1 MKAFSYLTTK
11 GEPRIGVQTPEGLL
25 NFTQLWGYFKELKN
39 FPRAPELPFLQLMVE
54 LDYFSEETFAEIIAA
69 VREYRSLDDLI
80 IREPFSWQLPV
91 QRPTKILCLGRNYR
105 AHAAELNN
113 TVPEA
118 PMYFAKV
125 PSSLLPHQG
134 HIRIPA
140 GVGRVDHELE
150 LALVI
155 GKRGANIPESK
166 AMEHVAGY
174 TIANDITAREMQ
186 REEQKKGKPWTL
198 AKGMDTFCPL
208 GPWLVPAGSVADPH
222 NLTLELKVDGEV
234 RQKGSTAD
242 MVYGIPELIAY
253 ISRYMT
259 LEPGDLLLTGTPE
272 GVGPIQ
278 PGNRIEGSIDGLGTL
293 ENGVVQ
299 AGSD

>member
-54 LDYFSEETFAEIIAA
+54 LDYFSEETFAEVIAT
-69 VREYRSLDDLI
+69 VGEYRSLDDLI

-134 HIRIPA
+134 SIRIPA

-174 TIANDITAREMQ
+174 TIANDVTAREMQ

-253 ISRYMT
+253 ISRFMT

-272 GVGPIQ
+272 GVGPIL
-278 PGNRIEGSIDGLGTL
+278 PGNRIEGTIAELGTL

-299 AGSD
+299 GGSN

>member
-1 MKAFSYLTTK
+1 MKAFSYLTAK
-11 GEPRIGVQTPEGLL
+11 GEPCIGIETGDGLL
-25 NFTQLWGYFKELKN
+25 NFTGLWRHFKTIKQ
-39 FPRAPELPFLQLMVE
+39 FPQAPDLPFLQLMVE
-54 LDYFSEETFAEIIAA
+54 LGYFSGETIAQVLAA
-69 VREYRSLDDLI
+69 VREERSLDDLI
-80 IREPFSWQLPV
+80 IREPVNWQVPV
-91 QRPTKILCLGRNYR
+91 QRPTKILCLGRNYQ

-134 HIRIPA
+134 AIAIPA

-155 GKRGANIPESK
+155 GKRGAHIPAAK

-174 TIANDITAREMQ
+174 TIANDVTAREMQ
-186 REEQKKGKPWTL
+186 REEQKKGRPWTL

-208 GPWLVPAGSVADPH
+208 GPWLVPADLVPDPH
-222 NLTLELKVDGEV
+222 QLTMELKVDGEV
-234 RQKGSTAD
+234 RQQGHTGQ
-242 MVYGIPELIAY
+242 MVYKIPELIAY
-253 ISRYMT
+253 ISRFMT

-272 GVGPIQ
+272 GVSPLQ
-278 PGNRIEGSIDGLGTL
+278 PGNRVVCTIEGLGTL
-293 ENGVVQ
+293 ENPVI
-299 AGSD
+299 AGKEG

>member
-54 LDYFSEETFAEIIAA
+54 LDYFSEETFAEVIAA
-69 VREYRSLDDLI
+69 VGEYRSLDDLI

>member
-1 MKAFSYLTTK
+1 MKAFSYLTAK

-54 LDYFSEETFAEIIAA
+54 LDYFSEETFAEVIAA
-69 VREYRSLDDLI
+69 VGEYRSLDDLI

-134 HIRIPA
+134 SIRIPA

-155 GKRGANIPESK
+155 GKRGANIPEAK

-174 TIANDITAREMQ
+174 TIANDVTAREMQ

-253 ISRYMT
+253 ISRFMT

-272 GVGPIQ
+272 GVGPIL
-278 PGNRIEGSIDGLGTL
+278 PGNRIEGTIAELGTL

-299 AGSD
+299 GGSN

>member
-54 LDYFSEETFAEIIAA
+54 LDYFSEETFAEVIAA

-234 RQKGSTAD
+234 RQKGSTAY

>member
-1 MKAFSYLTTK
+1 MKAFSYLTAK
-11 GEPRIGVQTPEGLL
+11 GEPRIGVQSPQGLL

-54 LDYFSEETFAEIIAA
+54 LDYFSEETFAEVIAT
-69 VREYRSLDDLI
+69 VGEYRSLDDLI

-134 HIRIPA
+134 SIRIPA

-155 GKRGANIPESK
+155 GKRGANIPEAK

-174 TIANDITAREMQ
+174 TIANDVTAREMQ

-242 MVYGIPELIAY
+242 MVYKIPELIAY
-253 ISRYMT
+253 ISRFMT

-272 GVGPIQ
+272 GVGPIL
-278 PGNRIEGSIDGLGTL
+278 PGNRIEGTIAELGTL

-299 AGSD
+299 GGSN

>member
-1 MKAFSYLTTK
+1 MKAFSYLTAK
-11 GEPRIGVQTPEGLL
+11 GEPRIGVQSPQGLL

-54 LDYFSEETFAEIIAA
+54 LDYFSEETFAEVIAA
-69 VREYRSLDDLI
+69 VGEYRSLDDLI

-134 HIRIPA
+134 SIRIPA

-174 TIANDITAREMQ
+174 TIANDVTAREMQ

-253 ISRYMT
+253 ISRFMT

-272 GVGPIQ
+272 GVGPIL
-278 PGNRIEGSIDGLGTL
+278 PGNRIEGTIAELGTL

-299 AGSD
+299 GGSN

>member
-54 LDYFSEETFAEIIAA
+54 LDYFSEETFAEVIAA

-299 AGSD
+299 GGSD

>member
-54 LDYFSEETFAEIIAA
+54 LDYFSEETFAEVIAA
-69 VREYRSLDDLI
+69 VREYRSLDDII

-234 RQKGSTAD
+234 RQKGSTAY

>member
-1 MKAFSYLTTK
+1 MKAFSYLTAK
-11 GEPRIGVQTPEGLL
+11 GEPRIGVQSPEGLL
-25 NFTQLWGYFKELKN
+25 NFTQLWRYFKELKN
-39 FPRAPELPFLQLMVE
+39 FPQAPDLPFLQLMVE
-54 LDYFSEETFAEIIAA
+54 LGYFSGETFAQVIAA
-69 VREYRSLDDLI
+69 VGEYRSLDDLI

-134 HIRIPA
+134 SIRIPA

-174 TIANDITAREMQ
+174 TIANDVTAREMQ

-253 ISRYMT
+253 ISRFMT

-272 GVGPIQ
+272 GVGPIL
-278 PGNRIEGSIDGLGTL
+278 PGNRIEGTIAELGTL

-299 AGSD
+299 GGSN

>member
-1 MKAFSYLTTK
+1 MKAFSYLTAK
-11 GEPRIGVQTPEGLL
+11 GEPRIGVQSPEGLL
-25 NFTQLWGYFKELKN
+25 NFTQLWRYFKELKN
-39 FPRAPELPFLQLMVE
+39 FPQAPDLPFLQLMVE
-54 LDYFSEETFAEIIAA
+54 LGYFSGETFAQVIAA
-69 VREYRSLDDLI
+69 VGEYRSLDDLI

-134 HIRIPA
+134 SIRIPA

-174 TIANDITAREMQ
+174 TIANDVTAREMQ

-253 ISRYMT
+253 ISRFMT

-272 GVGPIQ
+272 GVGPIL
-278 PGNRIEGSIDGLGTL
+278 PGNRIEGTIAELGTL
-293 ENGVVQ
+293 ENGVIPAV
-299 AGSD
+299 SV

>member
-1 MKAFSYLTTK
+1 MKAFSYLTAK
-11 GEPRIGVQTPEGLL
+11 GEPRIGVQSPEGLL
-25 NFTQLWGYFKELKN
+25 NFTQLWRYFKELKN
-39 FPRAPELPFLQLMVE
+39 FPQAPDLPFLQLMVE
-54 LDYFSEETFAEIIAA
+54 LGYFSGETFAQVIAA
-69 VREYRSLDDLI
+69 VGEYRSLDDLI

-134 HIRIPA
+134 SIRIPA

-174 TIANDITAREMQ
+174 TIANDVTAREMQ

-253 ISRYMT
+253 ISRFMT

-272 GVGPIQ
+272 GVGPIL
-278 PGNRIEGSIDGLGTL
+278 PGNRIEGTIAGLGTL
-293 ENGVVQ
+293 ENGVIPAV
-299 AGSD
+299 SV

>member
-25 NFTQLWGYFKELKN
+25 DFTQLWGYFKELKN

-54 LDYFSEETFAEIIAA
+54 LDYFSEETFAEVIAA

-234 RQKGSTAD
+234 RQKGS
-242 MVYGIPELIAY
+242 
-253 ISRYMT
+253 
-259 LEPGDLLLTGTPE
+259 
-272 GVGPIQ
+272 
-278 PGNRIEGSIDGLGTL
+278 
-293 ENGVVQ
+293 
-299 AGSD
+299 

>member
-54 LDYFSEETFAEIIAA
+54 LDYFSEETFAEVIAA
-69 VREYRSLDDLI
+69 VREYRSLDDII

>member
-25 NFTQLWGYFKELKN
+25 DFTQLWGYFKELKN

-54 LDYFSEETFAEIIAA
+54 LDYFSEETFAEVIAA
-69 VREYRSLDDLI
+69 VREYRSLDDII

>member
-25 NFTQLWGYFKELKN
+25 DFTQLWGYFKELKN

-54 LDYFSEETFAEIIAA
+54 LDYFSEETFAEVIAA
-69 VREYRSLDDLI
+69 VREYRSLDDII

-259 LEPGDLLLTGTPE
+259 LEPGDLLLTGTPD

>member
-54 LDYFSEETFAEIIAA
+54 LDYFSEETFAEVIAA
-69 VREYRSLDDLI
+69 VGEYRSLDDLI

-134 HIRIPA
+134 SIRIPA

-174 TIANDITAREMQ
+174 TIANDVTAREMQ

-253 ISRYMT
+253 ISRFMT

-272 GVGPIQ
+272 GVGPIL
-278 PGNRIEGSIDGLGTL
+278 PGNRIEGTIAELGTL

-299 AGSD
+299 GGSN

>member
-1 MKAFSYLTTK
+1 MKAFSYLTTR

-25 NFTQLWGYFKELKN
+25 NFTQLWGCFKELKN
-39 FPRAPELPFLQLMVE
+39 FPQAPELSFLQLMVE
-54 LDYFSEETFAEIIAA
+54 LDYFSEETFAEVIAA
-69 VREYRSLDDLI
+69 VREFRSLDDFVI
-80 IREPFSWQLPV
+80 GESFSWQLPV

-134 HIRIPA
+134 NICIPA

-155 GKRGANIPESK
+155 GKRGTDIPAGK

-174 TIANDITAREMQ
+174 TIANDVTAREMQ

-278 PGNRIEGSIDGLGTL
+278 PGNRIVCTIDGLGTL

-299 AGSD
+299 GGSD

>member
-1 MKAFSYLTTK
+1 M
-11 GEPRIGVQTPEGLL
+11 
-25 NFTQLWGYFKELKN
+25 
-39 FPRAPELPFLQLMVE
+39 
-54 LDYFSEETFAEIIAA
+54 
-69 VREYRSLDDLI
+69 

-134 HIRIPA
+134 SIRIPA

-155 GKRGANIPESK
+155 GKRGANIPEAK

-174 TIANDITAREMQ
+174 TIANDVTAREMQ

-253 ISRYMT
+253 ISRFMT

-272 GVGPIQ
+272 GVGPIL
-278 PGNRIEGSIDGLGTL
+278 PGNRIEGTIAELGTL

-299 AGSD
+299 GGSN

>member
-39 FPRAPELPFLQLMVE
+39 FHRAPELPFLQLMVE
-54 LDYFSEETFAEIIAA
+54 LDYFSEETFAEVIAA

>member
-1 MKAFSYLTTK
+1 MKAWSYLTTK

-54 LDYFSEETFAEIIAA
+54 LDYFSEETFAEVIAA
-69 VREYRSLDDLI
+69 VGEYRSLDDLI

-134 HIRIPA
+134 SIRIPA

-174 TIANDITAREMQ
+174 TIANDVTAREMQ

-253 ISRYMT
+253 ISRFMT

-272 GVGPIQ
+272 GVGPIL
-278 PGNRIEGSIDGLGTL
+278 PGNRIEGTIAELGTL

-299 AGSD
+299 GGSN

>member
-54 LDYFSEETFAEIIAA
+54 LDYFSEETFAEVIAA
-69 VREYRSLDDLI
+69 VGEYHSLDDLI

-134 HIRIPA
+134 SIRIPA

-174 TIANDITAREMQ
+174 TIANDVTAREMQ

-253 ISRYMT
+253 ISRFMT

-272 GVGPIQ
+272 GVGPIL
-278 PGNRIEGSIDGLGTL
+278 PGNRIEGTIAELGTL

-299 AGSD
+299 GGSN